1 MKNEWILCKNEA
13 PRRQKDFME
22 VSSRQQTKGER
33 AQKGIKPIYL
43 GNGLV
48 LWTLE
53 KSDTFLRRNS
63 I

>member
-1 MKNEWILCKNEA
+1 MNRFLCKNEA

-22 VSSRQQTKGER
+22 VSYRQQTKGER
-33 AQKGIKPIYL
+33 AQNSVKPICL

-48 LWTLE
+48 LWALE